1 LTGTLHDPWFWS
13 TMILGGAL
21 WLIAGAMWKLF
32 GVKIERE
39 PPPPQGSPNRPPYN
53 AGVPEMIREA
63 EQALAKDKDIDIQVE
78 VRRDKV
84 HMLLSSSAT
93 SLMCRPKTAR
103 RLAGQLIEHA
113 NKIEPPP
120 EPEAK
125 RLTSWELLNQDSDD

>member
-1 LTGTLHDPWFWS
+1 MTGTLHDPWFWS

-53 AGVPEMIREA
+53 AGVPEMVNQT
-63 EQALAKDKDIDIQVE
+63 EQAISKDKSIDLE
-78 VRRDKV
+78 VAVHGDKV
-84 HMLLSSSAT
+84 RVLLSSSAT
-93 SLMCRPKTAR
+93 SLMCLPKVAR
-103 RLAGQLIEHA
+103 TLAGQLIENA
-113 NKIEPPP
+113 DKIEPPP
-120 EPEAK
+120 EPEER